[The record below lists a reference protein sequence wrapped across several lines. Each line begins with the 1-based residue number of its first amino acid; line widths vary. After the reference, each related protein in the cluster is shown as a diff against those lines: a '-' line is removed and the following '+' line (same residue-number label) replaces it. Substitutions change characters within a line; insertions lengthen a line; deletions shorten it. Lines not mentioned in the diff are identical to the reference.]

1 MEIDEYICIIRSRG
15 SKKRTVKYKSFTDFV
30 NGITVFVKQYN
41 LRSMLV
47 KYQQYCYVERVYLY
61 KKDIDGAKGAIICAR
76 TFGTFS
82 GIEYKE
88 FEARLKAAPTNF
100 KDILEKG
107 GKILLSAKTDIETVL
122 RICGE
127 EYVPQIFTDK
137 AQYDAYQIK

>member
-1 MEIDEYICIIRSRG
+1 MEIEEYTCIIRSCG
-15 SKKRTVKYKSFTDFV
+15 SKKRTVKYKSYNGFV
-30 NGITVFVKQYN
+30 NGLTAFVN
-41 LRSMLV
+41 NCHCLHMLV
-47 KYQQYCYVERVYLY
+47 KYQQYCYVNRVYLY

-107 GKILLSAKTDIETVL
+107 GKILLSAKADIETVL
-122 RICGE
+122 RISGE
-127 EYVPQIFTDK
+127 EYAPQIFTDK

>member
-1 MEIDEYICIIRSRG
+1 MEIEYTCIIRSRN
-15 SKKRTVKYKSFTDFV
+15 SKKRTVKYKSYNDFV
-30 NGITVFVKQYN
+30 NALTVFVKQYK
-41 LRSMLV
+41 LRTMLV

-88 FEARLKAAPTNF
+88 FEAHLKSAPINF
-100 KDILEKG
+100 KCILEKG
-107 GKILLSAKTDIETVL
+107 GKILLSAKADIETVL
-122 RICGE
+122 RISGK
-127 EYVPQIFTDK
+127 EYAPQIFTDK